1 MKDINTRQHVF
12 CLGGL
17 ENTLAVARHARRSGA
32 DTMYFDSIS
41 TSAAFSRCVQF
52 VPLTSADEPE
62 IFSCLKKAKGQIA
75 EESPLIFF
83 NSDPFVRFALNHR
96 KVLQKEFTFLLPS
109 SKVIECAL
117 DKKRMVE
124 IFPPHLLPIEYCVEC
139 SSDLSKLPLPV
150 IVKPRD
156 TSFGLPFKTKILET
170 RQQAEDF
177 AEHFGGMLEGFLFQ
191 EIVSNKPGRLVSIF
205 FYRRTDRGFISVAIE
220 RERMNPSWGGVG
232 CLIKKTEF
240 LHTRM
245 LEEVLQMAGYE
256 GLGEID
262 LFETENSMIM
272 FDLNV
277 RLPGWAFFAEKCGI
291 DLLGMYLEDLSR
303 GALRKQGS
311 RKTSRGAVIR
321 AIDIINDAQTVFH
334 PRKGLFAS
342 GKLTITE
349 YLKSLKG
356 VRGVYLFDMHDWGP
370 FLHKIYDEFRVFLK
384 KSRKGDT

>member
-1 MKDINTRQHVF
+1 M
-12 CLGGL
+12 
-17 ENTLAVARHARRSGA
+17 ARHARRCGA

-240 LHTRM
+240 LHTGM
-245 LEEVLQMAGYE
+245 LEEALKMIGYE

-262 LFETENSMIM
+262 VFETENSMIM

-277 RLPGWAFFAEKCGI
+277 RLPGWAFFAETCGV
-291 DLLGMYLEDLSR
+291 DLLGMYLDDMSNGTLRSSR
-303 GALRKQGS
+303 RREPCRASVIKAL
-311 RKTSRGAVIR
+311 
-321 AIDIINDAQTVFH
+321 DILNDAEAVFH
-334 PRKGLFAS
+334 PRKGLIAN
-342 GKLTITE
+342 GKLTVGQ

-356 VRGVYLFDMHDWGP
+356 VRGAYLIDFQDIGP
-370 FLHKIYDEFRVFLK
+370 FFHKFYDELRTFLCK
-384 KSRKGDT
+384 KRKCDG